1 MKKIYNRPTTD
12 AVEISALGVLM
23 ASVAEKPAAVISNGS
38 NAIQT
43 PTSVDTGNLF

>member
-1 MKKIYNRPTTD
+1 MKKNYNCPITD
-12 AVEISALGVLM
+12 CVEINALGVLM
-23 ASVAEKPAAVISNGS
+23 ASVVEKPAAVISNGS